1 MIPVS
6 TLSNSNQPK
15 SSLCAAAE
23 KRGFFFYHLNV
34 FQLLQSGLLLT
45 FPLHMDM
52 IVLVW
57 RLTMSGNVTLTK
69 KRPVYLHFLLPISS
83 VL

>member
-6 TLSNSNQPK
+6 TLSNSNQPE

-23 KRGFFFYHLNV
+23 KPFFYHLNV
-34 FQLLQSGLLLT
+34 FQLLKSGLLLT

-52 IVLVW
+52 RVLAW

-69 KRPVYLHFLLPISS
+69 KRPVCLHFLLPISS